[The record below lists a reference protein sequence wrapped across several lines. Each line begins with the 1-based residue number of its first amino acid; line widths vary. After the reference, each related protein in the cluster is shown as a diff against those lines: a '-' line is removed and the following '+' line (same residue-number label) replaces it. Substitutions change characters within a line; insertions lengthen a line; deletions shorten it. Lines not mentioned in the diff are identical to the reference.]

1 MFLEKF
7 RLDGKAALVTGG
19 SRGLGLE
26 AAVALKEAGAKVA
39 VVARRAS
46 FFEEARKALGEDA
59 LYREGDVRDEARLE
73 AIAEE
78 VEERLGPLTVL
89 VNAAGVSW
97 GAPSLEM
104 PVEKVREVLEVNLVG
119 AFLASRVAARRMKE
133 RGYGKI
139 IHIASVA
146 GLKGE
151 YPEVLD
157 AVGYSAS
164 KGGLIA
170 LTRDLAVKWG
180 RWGIRVNALA
190 PGFFPTRM
198 TEKVLPRA
206 EAFLK
211 ATLPLGRPGA
221 PGELGG
227 AVLFLASPA
236 SDYVTGAV
244 LPVDGGAT
252 AL

>member
-26 AAVALKEAGAKVA
+26 AALALKEAGAKVA

-59 LYREGDVRDEARLE
+59 LYLEGDVRDEARLE
-73 AIAEE
+73 AIAQE
-78 VEERLGPLTVL
+78 VEEKLGPLTVL

-139 IHIASVA
+139 VHIASVA

-157 AVGYSAS
+157 AGGYSAS